1 MFFGYSLTLSAV
13 PAIMQRSEG
22 FAKGAPEAKGVLGLN
37 KWPNIFN
44 LFEGCQKGIDLQ
56 DDGLVLR

>member
-1 MFFGYSLTLSAV
+1 
-13 PAIMQRSEG
+13 MQRSEG